1 MKWKKVLAL
10 TVAGVLIAGPAWAQA
25 QSGSGAGTTP
35 GKSGTTDKSPG
46 GAAGTSDKSGAGSAT
61 SGGASTGTTSGTAGS
76 AGTTDKSAGGDMKA
90 DKASR
95 SAAGGNKEQVKAV
108 QQALKDKGHDP
119 GEVDGVMGQKTQSAL
134 RDFQKKEGLK
144 ETGRLD
150 SESASKLGVSMKTG
164 AADGSSPSASPS
176 TGQDGSKS
184 GASAGASSGSSSPGA
199 SSGGAASASGAPAKK
214 SK

>member
-1 MKWKKVLAL
+1 MEWKKVLTL
-10 TVAGVLIAGPAWAQA
+10 TVAGVLIAGLAWAQA
-25 QSGSGAGTTP
+25 QSGTGAGTAP
-35 GKSGTTDKSPG
+35 GKSGATDKSAG
-46 GAAGTSDKSGAGSAT
+46 GAAGTPDKSGAGSAT
-61 SGGASTGTTSGTAGS
+61 SGGASTGTTSGPAGS
-76 AGTTDKSAGGDMKA
+76 TSTTD
-90 DKASR
+90 R
-95 SAAGGNKEQVKAV
+95 SAAGGGNTEQVKAL

-150 SESASKLGVSMKTG
+150 SETASKLGVSMKTG
-164 AADGSSPSASPS
+164 AAGGSSPSASPS

-184 GASAGASSGSSSPGA
+184 GASAGASSGGSSAGA
-199 SSGGAASASGAPAKK
+199 SSGASGGAASPGGAAKK